1 MALNDRLIELAL
13 KGLMAERAKIEQ
25 EISDLQARMGR
36 RVTIALVKNQ
46 AKSRL
51 ASGRI
56 SDEGRRRISAAMK
69 LRWAKRRLETTS
81 GKPARAAGVTTK
93 KVQLTDAGRKKL
105 SDMMKKRWAEKR
117 KASKKK

>member
-69 LRWAKRRLETTS
+69 LRWAKRRLETIS
-81 GKPARAAGVTTK
+81 GKPARAGVTTK